1 MVTCTVNAPSLIC
14 KLNTAWAYLGVL
26 FLLVNWQGRTGRTPV
41 LPATI
46 EAATSEPFGETL
58 FVETTDMTDFH
69 IFNLCFWTGL
79 NEACFCAS
87 PFIRPRRDA
96 SHDGDFMWVHNFTN
110 PAMVT
115 FCVQSL
121 LIPQTIFYLYFIH
134 NITKPLCICI
144 LRAYI
149 LIRKHFTCMWSPPR
163 SCVLCV
169 V

>member
-14 KLNTAWAYLGVL
+14 KLNTAWTYLGVL

-87 PFIRPRRDA
+87 PFIC
-96 SHDGDFMWVHNFTN
+96 
-110 PAMVT
+110 PAETPVMTVT
-115 FCVQSL
+115 SCGFIISPTLPWWRFVCNLFSS
-121 LIPQTIFYLYFIH
+121 QTIFYLYFIH